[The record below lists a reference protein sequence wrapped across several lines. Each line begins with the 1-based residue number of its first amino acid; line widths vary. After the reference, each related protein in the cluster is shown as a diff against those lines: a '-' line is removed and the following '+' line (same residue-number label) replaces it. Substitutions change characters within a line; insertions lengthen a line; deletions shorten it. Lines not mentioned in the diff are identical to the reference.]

1 MTVYEFIKTH
11 RGTIEQ
17 MDRILTSLE
26 DCTSV
31 DLYEDYMKMKTMRY
45 KMTYIAQHLADK
57 YGISERK
64 VFRIVKRLSEN
75 VTL

>member
-17 MDRILTSLE
+17 MGRILTSLE

-45 KMTYIAQHLADK
+45 KMTYISQHLADK

-64 VFRIVKRLSEN
+64 VFRIVKRLSEE
-75 VTL
+75 VVL

>member
-45 KMTYIAQHLADK
+45 KMAYIAQHLADK

-64 VFRIVKRLSEN
+64 VFRIVKRLSED